1 MKILD
6 LFSGTHSLE
15 RTNRKYNKKWTI
27 VSVDLKDSDFNV
39 DILKWDYAAD
49 FRPNQFDV
57 VWASPPCRY
66 FSALR
71 RSNIGKKGF
80 SMERILRE
88 REEKG
93 LPVLYKTLEIIDY
106 LKPSW
111 YFIENPDSGAMKNYI
126 SNRIYYTVDYCQ
138 YSNWGYRKRTRIWT
152 NLINF
157 TPKLCVKSF
166 CKNVILNTKTNK
178 KIHRLR
184 TDGGG
189 KGQKGTTR
197 LERYRV
203 PELLIKELMEAC
215 EYELIVEDVNKL
227 FL

>member
-15 RTNRKYNKKWTI
+15 RTKCKYNKKWKI
-27 VSVDLKDSDFNV
+27 VSVDLSNSDFNV
-39 DILKWDYAAD
+39 DVLKWDYTAE
-49 FRPNQFDV
+49 FKPEQFDV
-57 VWASPPCRY
+57 IWASPPCRY

-80 SMERILRE
+80 TIERILKD

-111 YFIENPDSGAMKNYI
+111 YFIENPDSGAMKNYVL
-126 SNRIYYTVDYCQ
+126 NRRHYTVDYCQ
-138 YSNWGYRKRTRIWT
+138 YSDWGYRKRTRIWT
-152 NLINF
+152 NLLNF
-157 TPKLCVKSF
+157 TPKLCVKST
-166 CKNVILNTKTNK
+166 CKNVILNIKTNK
-178 KIHRLR
+178 QIHKLR

-189 KGQKGTTR
+189 NGYKGTTR

-215 EYELIVEDVNKL
+215 EYESIVEDINKL